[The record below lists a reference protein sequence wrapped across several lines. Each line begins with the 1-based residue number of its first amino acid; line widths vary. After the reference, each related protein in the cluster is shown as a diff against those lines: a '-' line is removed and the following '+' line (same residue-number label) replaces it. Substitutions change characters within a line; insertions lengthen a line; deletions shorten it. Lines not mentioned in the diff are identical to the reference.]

1 MIFLTPVV
9 GYLIGSLPT
18 ANGLARLWG
27 ANLRSDGSGNPGAAN
42 AHRTGGFTLA
52 AVVLLVEIG
61 KGLLAVVVGLS
72 MAGDLGG
79 ILAGI
84 GAAAGNVYNVWY
96 GFDGGKGLGI
106 SSGVV
111 IGLWPTA
118 YPVFLAVLITVIL
131 ITRASGIATLVTL
144 ATVVVLSFLWPAMEW
159 EMAWGIDEVELLPLL
174 GIGLTLVLM
183 RKHLFDARNP
193 LRRPSRP

>member
-144 ATVVVLSFLWPAMEW
+144 ATVVVLSFLWPVMEW

-183 RKHLFDARNP
+183 QRHLFDARNP

>member
-27 ANLRSDGSGNPGAAN
+27 ADLRSAGSGNPGAAN
-42 AHRTGGFTLA
+42 ARRTGGFTLA

-96 GFDGGKGLGI
+96 RFDGGKGLGI

-118 YPVFLAVLITVIL
+118 FPVFLAVMITVVLITK
-131 ITRASGIATLVTL
+131 ASGIATLVTL
-144 ATVVVLSFLWPAMEW
+144 ATVVFLSFLWPAMDW

-183 RKHLFDARNP
+183 KKHLFDARNP